1 MSMSGVFCPVHETKL
16 DYIKPPSPRDDVP
29 RYHCSGC
36 EADVI
41 AGTLTPEE
49 RDERRLSAVSRYVA
63 DDPRPVARMI
73 QYDAA
78 IEQAGLDAVEE
89 HK

>member
-1 MSMSGVFCPVHETKL
+1 MSRVHCPAHETTL
-16 DYIKPPSPRDDVP
+16 EWIEPPSPRTDYGP
-29 RYHCSGC
+29 RYHCPSC

>member
-1 MSMSGVFCPVHETKL
+1 MSRVHCPAHETAL
-16 DYIKPPSPRDDVP
+16 EWIEPASPRAYGP
-29 RYHCSGC
+29 RYHCSSC